1 MFFRSIIFLS
11 AVLFILSCLTG
22 CDANGKSASQLRQ
35 EELIAKLNQEK
46 KDRETKETASAD
58 YTFEQKDGFL
68 KEMNSELAGLQTKID
83 TLSQKTEKEVQDR
96 VNVLKE
102 EMDMAKK
109 HIEETLNS
117 DASMW
122 EETKRA
128 FRNATRDLKVSIE
141 KVEKIT
147 AEKENK

>member
-11 AVLFILSCLTG
+11 AVFFIVSCLTS

-46 KDRETKETASAD
+46 KDRETKDAASAD
-58 YTFEQKDGFL
+58 YTFEQKEGFL

-83 TLSQKTEKEVQDR
+83 ALSQTTEKEVQDS
-96 VNVLKE
+96 VKGLKE

-109 HIEETLNS
+109 HIEETQNS

-128 FRNATRDLKVSIE
+128 FRNAARDLKASIE
-141 KVEKIT
+141 KVEKMT
-147 AEKENK
+147 AEKTNK

>member
-46 KDRETKETASAD
+46 KDREAKETASAD
-58 YTFEQKDGFL
+58 YTFEQKEDFL
-68 KEMNSELAGLQTKID
+68 KEINGELAGLQEKITKMAGP
-83 TLSQKTEKEVQDR
+83 SSEAA
-96 VNVLKE
+96 LKE
-102 EMDMAKK
+102 ELDLVKSN
-109 HIEETLNS
+109 IEETKNS

-122 EETKRA
+122 EESKRILRKNLA
-128 FRNATRDLKVSIE
+128 GLKESVS
-141 KVEKIT
+141 K
-147 AEKENK
+147 AEKTVAK